1 MRKLF
6 VELNG
11 TVILR
16 NSGMTY
22 TPSYDELQLTFEFS
36 IFKCSCMLEEKRI
49 WLLGAKMFRIV
60 ESSRIKLRPFA
71 MKATEAVSSAIA

>member
-16 NSGMTY
+16 NSGITSAA
-22 TPSYDELQLTFEFS
+22 TYDELQLTFEFR
-36 IFKCSCMLEEKRI
+36 IFRWSWMLEEKRI
-49 WLLGAKMFRIV
+49 WLFGAKMSRIV
-60 ESSRIKLRPFA
+60 DSSRIKLKPFA
-71 MKATEAVSSAIA
+71 MKATEAVSKALA

>member
-16 NSGMTY
+16 NSGITSAA
-22 TPSYDELQLTFEFS
+22 TYDELQLTFEFRILRWS
-36 IFKCSCMLEEKRI
+36 WMLEEKKI
-49 WLLGAKMFRIV
+49 WLLGAKMSRIV
-60 ESSRIKLRPFA
+60 DSSRIKLKPLA
-71 MKATEAVSSAIA
+71 MKATEAVSRAIA

>member
-11 TVILR
+11 TVIFR
-16 NSGMTY
+16 NSGMTS

-49 WLLGAKMFRIV
+49 WLLGAKIFRIV
-60 ESSRIKLRPFA
+60 DSSRIKLRPFA

>member
-11 TVILR
+11 TVIFR
-16 NSGMTY
+16 NSGITS

-60 ESSRIKLRPFA
+60 DSSRIKLRPFA